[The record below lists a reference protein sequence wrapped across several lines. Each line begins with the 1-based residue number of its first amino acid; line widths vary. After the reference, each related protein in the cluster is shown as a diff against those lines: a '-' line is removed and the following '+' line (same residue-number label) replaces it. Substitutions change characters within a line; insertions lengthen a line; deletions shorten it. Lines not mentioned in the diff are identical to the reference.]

1 MSLSSPGIGSG
12 LDVNAI
18 VDQLVAL
25 ERRPITLLE
34 TAKTRLDTQ
43 LSSYGLMQSYLG
55 NLQSIA
61 AKLADPANWTRNTGS
76 SSDDAVAVLA
86 GDGAIAGTYE
96 VEVQALA
103 SAQSMSSAV
112 FADPS
117 DLGTGTL
124 TITRGGETFDIE
136 IAAGETS
143 LQAVRDKINAA
154 GAGVSASIVQDA
166 SGPLLIL
173 TGTETGAA
181 NAFTVSVAGAT
192 GSLASLAY
200 PGGMVERRVAADAQF
215 TINGVPLSSAQNH
228 LDNVIDGLSLVIP
241 QFIRQII
248 DRGIRQQEI
257 GFLGWSVLALLGLTF
272 IKGIFTYFQGRWTE
286 VASQTVAYDL
296 RNEIQ
301 NKLTVLPFSYHD
313 RTETGQLLSRAIQ
326 DVERIRFLT
335 GRAAFR
341 IVDGAFL
348 LVTTAVILFTMNA
361 KLALLVMLTLPLLLW
376 RSLSFGRRFRPLSL
390 AIQDQLA
397 VLTTNLEQNLRG
409 ARVVK
414 AFAQEDAEIGRFRQQ
429 NERWFALSALSA
441 RLDGVNI
448 PLMDLIANL
457 GTVAVIGYGGWL
469 VTQNALT
476 LGELVAF
483 TTYLGQLT
491 TPVRRIG
498 LVLPAII
505 MASASGE
512 RIFEILDQ
520 IPDVKDAPDAVD
532 LPKIQGQVQFED
544 VSFGYLKRHRV
555 LKDIRFS
562 AAPGQVIALLGATG
576 SGKSTIMNLLPRFY
590 DPTGGRVLVDGHD
603 LRQVKLASLRSQMGI
618 VLQETTL
625 FAATI
630 GENIAFSQPN
640 ATQDE
645 IIAAAKAAQAHDFIS
660 ELPDG
665 YETHVG
671 ERGVTLSGGQ
681 KQRIAIARALL
692 ANPAILILDDAT
704 ASVDTQTE
712 QLIQTALGNLMNGR
726 TTFVIAHRLSTVRRA
741 DQILVLERG
750 QIVACGTH
758 DELLEQSAH
767 YQEIYNKQLRPQ
779 ERSLPVGE

>member
-1 MSLSSPGIGSG
+1 MTSINTSTQTPEVPVVERGDRETWRILWRAFGYLRPYRK
-12 LDVNAI
+12 
-18 VDQLVAL
+18 LV
-25 ERRPITLLE
+25 I
-34 TAKTRLDTQ
+34 
-43 LSSYGLMQSYLG
+43 
-55 NLQSIA
+55 
-61 AKLADPANWTRNTGS
+61 
-76 SSDDAVAVLA
+76 
-86 GDGAIAGTYE
+86 GTY
-96 VEVQALA
+96 
-103 SAQSMSSAV
+103 
-112 FADPS
+112 
-117 DLGTGTL
+117 L
-124 TITRGGETFDIE
+124 TMII
-136 IAAGETS
+136 
-143 LQAVRDKINAA
+143 IN
-154 GAGVSASIVQDA
+154 
-166 SGPLLIL
+166 
-173 TGTETGAA
+173 
-181 NAFTVSVAGAT
+181 
-192 GSLASLAY
+192 
-200 PGGMVERRVAADAQF
+200 
-215 TINGVPLSSAQNH
+215 
-228 LDNVIDGLSLVIP
+228 GLSLVIP
-241 QFIRQII
+241 QFIRLII

-257 GFLGWSVLALLGLTF
+257 GFLGWSVLALLGLTL
-272 IKGIFTYFQGRWTE
+272 IKGIFTFFQGRWTE

-296 RNEIQ
+296 RNAIQ

-341 IVDGAFL
+341 IIDGAFL
-348 LVTTAVILFTMNA
+348 LVTTAVVLFIMSPN
-361 KLALLVMLTLPLLLW
+361 LAFLVMLTLPLLLW

-397 VLTTNLEQNLRG
+397 VLTTTLEQNLRG

-414 AFAQEDAEIGRFRQQ
+414 AFAQEDAEIGRFVAQ
-429 NERWFALSALSA
+429 NENWFSLSALSS
-441 RLDGVNI
+441 RLQAINI
-448 PLMDLIANL
+448 PMMDLIANL

-469 VTQNALT
+469 VTQDALT

-532 LPKIQGQVQFED
+532 LPKIKGEVQFED

-555 LKDIRFS
+555 LKNINF
-562 AAPGQVIALLGATG
+562 AAEPGQVIALLGATG
-576 SGKSTIMNLLPRFY
+576 AGKSTIMNLVPRFY

-630 GENIAFSQPN
+630 GENIAFSQPE
-640 ATQDE
+640 ATEAD
-645 IIAAAKAAQAHDFIS
+645 IIGAAKAAQAHDFIN

-671 ERGVTLSGGQ
+671 ERGATLSGGQ

-692 ANPAILILDDAT
+692 ADPAILILDDAT

-712 QLIQTALGNLMNGR
+712 RLIQTALGNLMNGR

-741 DQILVLERG
+741 DLILVLEKG
-750 QIVACGTH
+750 EIVARGTH
-758 DELLEQSAH
+758 DELLQSSAH

-779 ERSLPVGE
+779 ERSLSVGE

>member
-1 MSLSSPGIGSG
+1 MTSPSISSPTPEIP
-12 LDVNAI
+12 I
-18 VDQLVAL
+18 VERGNRETWRILWRAFGYLRPYRSLV
-25 ERRPITLLE
+25 I
-34 TAKTRLDTQ
+34 
-43 LSSYGLMQSYLG
+43 
-55 NLQSIA
+55 
-61 AKLADPANWTRNTGS
+61 
-76 SSDDAVAVLA
+76 
-86 GDGAIAGTYE
+86 GTYFTMI
-96 VEVQALA
+96 V
-103 SAQSMSSAV
+103 
-112 FADPS
+112 
-117 DLGTGTL
+117 
-124 TITRGGETFDIE
+124 I
-136 IAAGETS
+136 
-143 LQAVRDKINAA
+143 
-154 GAGVSASIVQDA
+154 GV
-166 SGPLLIL
+166 
-173 TGTETGAA
+173 
-181 NAFTVSVAGAT
+181 
-192 GSLASLAY
+192 
-200 PGGMVERRVAADAQF
+200 
-215 TINGVPLSSAQNH
+215 
-228 LDNVIDGLSLVIP
+228 LSLIIP
-241 QFIRQII
+241 QFIRLII
-248 DRGIRQQEI
+248 DRGIRQQDTS
-257 GFLGWSVLALLGLTF
+257 FLGWAVLALLGLTF

-296 RNEIQ
+296 RNAIQ

-341 IVDGAFL
+341 IIDGAFL
-348 LVTTAVILFTMNA
+348 LVTTAVVLFIMSPN
-361 KLALLVMLTLPLLLW
+361 LALLVMLTLPLLLW

-414 AFAQEDAEIGRFRQQ
+414 AFAQEDAEIGRFVNQ
-429 NERWFALSALSA
+429 NETWFSLSALSS
-441 RLDGVNI
+441 RLQAINI
-448 PLMDLIANL
+448 PMMDLIANL

-469 VTQNALT
+469 VTQEALT

-532 LPKIQGQVQFED
+532 LPKIRGKVQFED

-555 LKDIRFS
+555 LKNINF
-562 AAPGQVIALLGATG
+562 AAEPGQVIALLGATG
-576 SGKSTIMNLLPRFY
+576 AGKSTIMNLVPRFY

-603 LRQVKLASLRSQMGI
+603 LRQIKLASLRSQMGI

-625 FAATI
+625 FATTI
-630 GENIAFSQPN
+630 GENIAFSHPD
-640 ATQDE
+640 ATEAD
-645 IIAAAKAAQAHDFIS
+645 IIAAATAAQAHHFIS
-660 ELPDG
+660 ELPEG

-712 QLIQTALGNLMNGR
+712 RLIQTALGNLMNGR

-741 DQILVLERG
+741 DLILVLEKG
-750 QIVACGTH
+750 QIVARGTH
-758 DELLEQSAH
+758 EELLAKSAH

-779 ERSLPVGE
+779 EREVIK

>member
-1 MSLSSPGIGSG
+1 MYEKHRVILCQDTLAKSIFRDTFRFMTSSSISSPTPEIP
-12 LDVNAI
+12 I
-18 VDQLVAL
+18 VERSNRDTWRILWRAFGYLRPYRHLV
-25 ERRPITLLE
+25 I
-34 TAKTRLDTQ
+34 
-43 LSSYGLMQSYLG
+43 
-55 NLQSIA
+55 
-61 AKLADPANWTRNTGS
+61 
-76 SSDDAVAVLA
+76 
-86 GDGAIAGTYE
+86 GTY
-96 VEVQALA
+96 
-103 SAQSMSSAV
+103 
-112 FADPS
+112 
-117 DLGTGTL
+117 
-124 TITRGGETFDIE
+124 
-136 IAAGETS
+136 
-143 LQAVRDKINAA
+143 
-154 GAGVSASIVQDA
+154 
-166 SGPLLIL
+166 
-173 TGTETGAA
+173 
-181 NAFTVSVAGAT
+181 AT
-192 GSLASLAY
+192 MIIIG
-200 PGGMVERRVAADAQF
+200 
-215 TINGVPLSSAQNH
+215 
-228 LDNVIDGLSLVIP
+228 GLSLIIP
-241 QFIRQII
+241 QFIRLII

-257 GFLGWSVLALLGLTF
+257 SFLGWSVLALLGLTF

-296 RNEIQ
+296 RNAIQ

-341 IVDGAFL
+341 IIDGAFL
-348 LVTTAVILFTMNA
+348 LVATAVVLFTMNTS
-361 KLALLVMLTLPLLLW
+361 LAFLVMLTMPLLVW

-429 NERWFALSALSA
+429 NERWFALSALSS
-441 RLDGVNI
+441 RLEGVNI

-469 VTQNALT
+469 VTQEALT

-520 IPDVKDAPDAVD
+520 IPDVKDAPDAIA
-532 LPKIQGQVQFED
+532 LPKIKGYVEFED

-555 LKDIRFS
+555 LQNISF
-562 AAPGQVIALLGATG
+562 AAEPGQVVALLGATG

-590 DPTGGRVLVDGHD
+590 DPTRGRVLVDGHD

-630 GENIAFSQPN
+630 GENIAFSQPD
-640 ATQDE
+640 ATEDE
-645 IIAAAKAAQAHDFIS
+645 IIAAAKAAQAHDFIN
-660 ELPDG
+660 ELPGG

-712 QLIQTALGNLMNGR
+712 RLIQTALGNLMNGR

-741 DQILVLERG
+741 DLILVLDKG
-750 QIVACGTH
+750 QIVARGTH
-758 DELLEQSAH
+758 DELLAQSSH

-779 ERSLPVGE
+779 EREVAKG

>member
-1 MSLSSPGIGSG
+1 MTSINTTLEPPEVPVVARGNRDTWRILWRAFGY
-12 LDVNAI
+12 LRPYRK
-18 VDQLVAL
+18 LV
-25 ERRPITLLE
+25 I
-34 TAKTRLDTQ
+34 
-43 LSSYGLMQSYLG
+43 
-55 NLQSIA
+55 
-61 AKLADPANWTRNTGS
+61 
-76 SSDDAVAVLA
+76 
-86 GDGAIAGTYE
+86 GTY
-96 VEVQALA
+96 
-103 SAQSMSSAV
+103 
-112 FADPS
+112 
-117 DLGTGTL
+117 
-124 TITRGGETFDIE
+124 
-136 IAAGETS
+136 
-143 LQAVRDKINAA
+143 
-154 GAGVSASIVQDA
+154 
-166 SGPLLIL
+166 
-173 TGTETGAA
+173 
-181 NAFTVSVAGAT
+181 FTM
-192 GSLASLAY
+192 L
-200 PGGMVERRVAADAQF
+200 
-215 TINGVPLSSAQNH
+215 
-228 LDNVIDGLSLVIP
+228 VIDALSLVIP
-241 QFIRQII
+241 QFIRFII

-257 GFLGWSVLALLGLTF
+257 GFLGWSVLALLVLTL

-326 DVERIRFLT
+326 DVERLRFLT

-341 IVDGAFL
+341 IIDGAFL
-348 LVTTAVILFTMNA
+348 LVTTAVVLFIMSP
-361 KLALLVMLTLPLLLW
+361 KLALLVMLTTPLLLW
-376 RSLSFGRRFRPLSL
+376 RALNFGRRFRPLSL

-414 AFAQEDAEIGRFRQQ
+414 AFAQEDAEIGRFVKQ
-429 NERWFALSALSA
+429 NETWFSLSALSS
-441 RLDGVNI
+441 RLQALNI
-448 PLMDLIANL
+448 PMMDLIANL

-469 VTQNALT
+469 VTQNQLT

-520 IPDVKDAPDAVD
+520 IPDVKDAPDAVA
-532 LPKIQGQVQFED
+532 LPKIKGAVQFED

-555 LKDIRFS
+555 LQNISFA

-603 LRQVKLASLRSQMGI
+603 LRQITLASLRSQMGI

-640 ATQDE
+640 ATEAD
-645 IIAAAKAAQAHDFIS
+645 IIAAAQAAQAHVFIS
-660 ELPDG
+660 ELPKG

-712 QLIQTALGNLMNGR
+712 RLIQTALGNLMNGR

-741 DQILVLERG
+741 DLILVLEKG
-750 QIVACGTH
+750 QIMARGTH
-758 DELLEQSAH
+758 DELLAQSSH

-779 ERSLPVGE
+779 EQSRPARFAQE